1 MKTTNR
7 LLIAFAILLSLPC
20 PLQGQVPEP
29 LRNLA
34 TPNVSTL
41 GQYGDI
47 PVNGYTGQPNIT
59 IPLYEVVEG
68 DIRLP
73 LSLRYD
79 LSSVKPNRHAG
90 LVGFGWQLS
99 YGGQITRIV
108 RGGMDEKQ
116 TAAGYGCGYYDYRGK
131 VNEIND
137 ANKLR
142 ELQEYYMKSIGEK
155 EEEGYELCADE
166 FFFNFCGYSGK
177 FFLKP
182 DGTWAVV
189 SDDDIQVEF
198 DTVNGFINTD
208 ELDVEIYSKNA
219 WTQKK
224 WCNRYFHQFTL
235 ATPDGTRY
243 TFGGKN
249 AVEYSIPYYNQANS
263 DLTPTTWFLTRIEN
277 TAGRVVTIEYS
288 RGTPVCEL
296 KYAPFDILSNGILE
310 GEMVQAVGNA
320 ALTGHLLFP
329 VYPDS
334 IMAEFV
340 KVRFHRYKVEDN
352 DVNIEFLARKENGLF
367 DPYDPSNLSGARYNI
382 FFDITESSDLKQ
394 VRNDL
399 EKELLGEKLYAIEIN
414 QGWKESDYYYA
425 ALNDTLNK
433 TIYFDYQDGSMKL
446 LTHITERRERFH
458 EYLSSIYGGGK
469 AYLVRDMPDYPSDYT
484 PKDYR
489 FAYYDGKNIPLNF
502 GLSTEDEWGYWNGG
516 TNSFSDRASTIIS
529 RKSSNTNAARTG
541 TLKEI
546 VYPTGGKSV
555 FEYGMN
561 QYSKVINPD
570 FISLDESKSGTGG
583 GLRVESITTYD
594 RDGSFAGC
602 KKYHYTDSY
611 SPAGGEGKSSG
622 ILKSRAVYKT
632 LFYLSND
639 KLDVSVDV
647 LDANTPWIRFQ
658 QAGGFMAHPTNDDS
672 PAVGY
677 SSVYEEDVDASG
689 NSLGY
694 VRYRYSNYDK
704 DIWGESHLDEPHE
717 YATSQAKDNYA
728 NHFSSK
734 AVERGKLMAEE
745 TYDASGKLLRSVKY
759 KYQKISSGSAGHFP
773 TVHQQV
779 VYFSTHPAYFS
790 YGLFSS
796 LFKTYTYS
804 YLPSECIETDYSH
817 SKDTVEK
824 KTTYAYNAHK
834 LLKEK
839 AVYENTQDVY
849 RERHLYSSDIS
860 GEGLYAA
867 MNGRHILDALVERMA
882 VRNSTVVEG
891 TYLKYTSTADGSYK
905 PCKVYAYP
913 QGTSAGEVPC
923 LPDDD
928 GNPSDSRYQCER
940 EYRYDSWS
948 GNLSSMTWRT
958 DYTEVYRWGYNERYP
973 IAVFR
978 NITEDALLEFERQAH
993 LFLVAPEDYLDA
1005 LSAYNE
1011 GLPQCHV
1018 AVYGHFPLVGLRWQ
1032 CDQRGVMTY
1041 YEYDGLGRLVRVK
1054 DTNGNTVQEYDY
1066 HYVNITPEDD
1076 L

>member
-7 LLIAFAILLSLPC
+7 LLVAFAIFLSLPC

-116 TAAGYGCGYYDYRGK
+116 TAAGYACGYYEKKCREMVDM
-131 VNEIND
+131 IND

-142 ELQEYYMKSIGEK
+142 ELQEYYMKSIDEK
-155 EEEGYELCADE
+155 VGYELCADE

-208 ELDVEIYSKNA
+208 ELDVEIYRKSA
-219 WTQKK
+219 WSQRE

-243 TFGGKN
+243 TFGGKD

-288 RGTPVCEL
+288 RGAPVCDL
-296 KYAPFDILSNGILE
+296 KYAPSKIERNGFYCDYAVEDIDSYN
-310 GEMVQAVGNA
+310 
-320 ALTGHLLFP
+320 ALTGYLLFP
-329 VYPDS
+329 VYPLQ
-334 IMAEFV
+334 IKAEFV
-340 KVRFHRYKVEDN
+340 TVNFHAYEYVDTTLN
-352 DVNIEFLARKENGLF
+352 DLFLIRDYSGNVF
-367 DPYDPSNLSGARYNI
+367 DPYDPFGLYTPVFDI
-382 FFDITESSDLKQ
+382 FFYNVSNSNVNKYRENL
-394 VRNDL
+394 RNAM
-399 EKELLGEKLYAIEIN
+399 KSRRLYAIEIR
-414 QGWKESDYYYA
+414 QGWTDQSSN
-425 ALNDTLNK
+425 ALQDALDK
-433 TIYFDYQDGSMKL
+433 TIRFGYNEDDERFLSYV
-446 LTHITERRERFH
+446 TERKGTVGAGFAVPE
-458 EYLSSIYGGGK
+458 
-469 AYLVRDMPDYPSDYT
+469 YPSDYT

-489 FAYYDGKNIPLNF
+489 FAYNDVDRIKEDAWLAYAM
-502 GLSTEDEWGYWNGG
+502 EDEWGYWNGFKIDFQTSVSSYYNG
-516 TNSFSDRASTIIS
+516 CSTS
-529 RKSSNTNAARTG
+529 GAKAG

-555 FEYGMN
+555 FEYEMN
-561 QYSKVINPD
+561 QYSKVVNPD
-570 FISLDESKSGTGG
+570 FISLDENKSGTGG

-622 ILKSRAVYKT
+622 ILKSRAVHET

-639 KLDVSVDV
+639 KLDVSVDE
-647 LDANTPWIRFQ
+647 LGSNTPCIRFR

-677 SSVYEEDVDASG
+677 SSVYEEDVDADG

-717 YATSQAKDNYA
+717 YATSQAKNNYA

-759 KYQKISSGSAGHFP
+759 KYQKISSGSADYIP

-779 VYFSTHPAYFS
+779 VYFCTDGVNTL

-804 YLPSECIETDYSH
+804 YLPSECIETDHSH
-817 SKDTVEK
+817 ARVAVEK

-849 RERHLYSSDIS
+849 RESYLYSSDIS

-913 QGTSAGEVPC
+913 QGTSAGDVPC

-940 EYRYDSWS
+940 EYRYDSN

-978 NITEDALLEFERQAH
+978 NITEDALLEFEQQAH
-993 LFLVAPEDYLDA
+993 LILTTPEDYLDA

-1011 GLPQCHV
+1011 GLPQYHV

-1032 CDQRGVMTY
+1032 CDQRGAMTY

-1066 HYVNITPEDD
+1066 HYVNITPEDN